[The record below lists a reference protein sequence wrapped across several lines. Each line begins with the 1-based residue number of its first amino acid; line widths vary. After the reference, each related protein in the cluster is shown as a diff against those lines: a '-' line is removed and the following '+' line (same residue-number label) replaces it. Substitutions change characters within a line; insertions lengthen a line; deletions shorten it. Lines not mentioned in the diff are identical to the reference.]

1 MKKIVALFTLL
12 IAAVLC
18 IVTVGAEEL
27 PADPEEDVSII
38 TDNGE
43 TNIEQTL
50 ETGYLS
56 RVFDHVLVFVEENK
70 DTIIMIVG
78 FVASIFIALKE
89 KVQRKHDSVEKAESL
104 SYLVRGV
111 SEFESL
117 QDKMIAGYNALAE
130 AYDKMRDTYNKYE
143 AVEDD
148 RNKLVGAV
156 MVQCSA
162 MLDILTSVYT
172 NSSHLPQGEKDLILY
187 KYSKCLSALDS
198 DEKLRAC
205 MDAVRDVMVKE

>member
-78 FVASIFIALKE
+78 FVESIFIALKE